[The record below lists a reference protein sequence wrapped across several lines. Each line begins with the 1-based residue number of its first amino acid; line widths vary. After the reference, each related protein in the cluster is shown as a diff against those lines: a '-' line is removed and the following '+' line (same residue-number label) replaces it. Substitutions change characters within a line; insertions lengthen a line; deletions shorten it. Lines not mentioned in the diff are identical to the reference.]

1 MARPSLQ
8 HVRTVL
14 AAEFAAIRN
23 RDPDIDAG
31 DVTSF
36 TMPLLLGLLGVL
48 AIGVVPLIV
57 VRSSAASAVW
67 TRVNSRRHTA

>member
-36 TMPLLLGLLGVL
+36 TMPLLLGLLGCWPS
-48 AIGVVPLIV
+48 G
-57 VRSSAASAVW
+57 W
-67 TRVNSRRHTA
+67 CH